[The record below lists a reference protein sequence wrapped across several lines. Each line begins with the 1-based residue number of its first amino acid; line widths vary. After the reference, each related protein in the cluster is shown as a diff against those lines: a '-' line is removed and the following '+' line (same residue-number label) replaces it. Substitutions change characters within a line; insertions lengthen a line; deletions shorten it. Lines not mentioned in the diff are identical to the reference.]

1 MLSDVDG
8 KTYEYAMLRA
18 LGFKKAHLVRIIMM
32 KSMSFAIPG
41 LIGGVLAALIF
52 NIGIRMTIFL
62 KADNAES
69 YELTTVAIIIGVVFG
84 LTMPLISNYFPV
96 QATMGKNLRNSL
108 DLSRRNKEEIGIKV
122 EKLEDVGISINQLIV
137 SLVLIIVG
145 FSCYYLVPYSL
156 FK

>member
-1 MLSDVDG
+1 
-8 KTYEYAMLRA
+8 
-18 LGFKKAHLVRIIMM
+18 
-32 KSMSFAIPG
+32 
-41 LIGGVLAALIF
+41 
-52 NIGIRMTIFL
+52 
-62 KADNAES
+62 
-69 YELTTVAIIIGVVFG
+69 
-84 LTMPLISNYFPV
+84 
-96 QATMGKNLRNSL
+96 MGKNLRNSL